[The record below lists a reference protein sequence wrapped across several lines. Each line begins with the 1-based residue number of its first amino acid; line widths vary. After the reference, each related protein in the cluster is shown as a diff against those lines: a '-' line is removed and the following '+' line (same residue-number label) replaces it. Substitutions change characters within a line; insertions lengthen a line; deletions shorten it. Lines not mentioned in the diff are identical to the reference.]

1 MDAPLIAGPE
11 GAGLPGNGPVVI
23 VGAGQSGLQVAESL
37 RSEGY
42 AGQILMVG
50 DEPCPPY
57 HRPPLSKA
65 YLAGEASEAQLT
77 IRAPEALAKKQI
89 EFIAG
94 VGVQSIDRAN
104 TLLTLTDGRKLAY
117 AGLALATGSR
127 ARPLPVPGADLANVF
142 ALRTLDDTRRIA
154 AALAA
159 AQRVVVIGGGF
170 IGLEFAAVAAKQGKQ
185 VTVLEAAGRL
195 MARVVAPPV
204 SDFYAALHRGHG
216 VAIELGAAVSALR
229 GKAGQAQDAVA
240 AVCTADGRE
249 FPADLVIVGI
259 GILPN
264 SELAEAAGLACE
276 RGIVVDGCSRTADP
290 RIVASGDCT
299 ARRLGDGSL
308 LRLESVQNAV
318 EQGKSAAAALL
329 GKERRF
335 DAAPWFWSDQ
345 YDVKLQM
352 VGLSAGYDQ
361 VVSRGEVEAQR
372 FSVFYF
378 RAGKLVAIDSI
389 NQPQIHML
397 GRKLL
402 DKGNSLTPAQA
413 ADPAFELAGAVV

>member
-1 MDAPLIAGPE
+1 MSTPLSPAAG
-11 GAGLPGNGPVVI
+11 GGPVII

-42 AGQILMVG
+42 TGPILMIG
-50 DEPCPPY
+50 SEPCPPY

-89 EFIAG
+89 ELLNG
-94 VGVQSIDRAN
+94 VSVVAIDRAAQVVE
-104 TLLTLTDGRKLAY
+104 LSDGRRLAY

-127 ARPLPVPGADLANVF
+127 ARALPLPGADELTGIF
-142 ALRTLDDTRRIA
+142 PLRTLDDTRRIA
-154 AALAA
+154 AALAEA
-159 AQRVVVIGGGF
+159 RRVVVIGGGF
-170 IGLEFAAVAAKQGKQ
+170 IGLEFAAVAAKQGKQGKQGKQ

-204 SDFYAALHRGHG
+204 SDFYAELHRSQG
-216 VAIELGAAVSALR
+216 VAIELGAQVAELAGTDGRVSAVR
-229 GKAGQAQDAVA
+229 
-240 AVCTADGRE
+240 TADGRR
-249 FPADLVIVGI
+249 FDADLIVVGI

-264 SELAEAAGLACE
+264 TELAEAAGLECE
-276 RGIVVDGCSRTADP
+276 RGIVVDASSRTADP

-299 ARRLGDGSL
+299 ARRLADGSL

-329 GKERRF
+329 GRERPF
-335 DAAPWFWSDQ
+335 AAAPWFWSDQ

-352 VGLSAGYDQ
+352 VGLSTGYDR
-361 VVSRGEVEAQR
+361 VVTRGDSGTRQ
-372 FSVFYF
+372 FSVCYF
-378 RAGKLVAIDSI
+378 RADRLIAIDSI
-389 NQPQIHML
+389 NQPQDHMA

-402 DKGNSLTPAQA
+402 ERGLGPSAEQA
-413 ADPAFELAGAVV
+413 ADPEFKLASLFT

>member
-1 MDAPLIAGPE
+1 MVPPNSPAADGAGPI
-11 GAGLPGNGPVVI
+11 VI

-77 IRAPEALAKKQI
+77 IRAPEALAKKRI
-89 EFIAG
+89 EFIPD
-94 VGVQSIDRAN
+94 VGVQSIDRAR

-127 ARPLPVPGADLANVF
+127 ARPLPVPGAGLDGVF
-142 ALRTLDDTRRIA
+142 ALRTLADTRRVA
-154 AALAA
+154 AALDT
-159 AQRVVVIGGGF
+159 AQHVVVIGGGF
-170 IGLEFAAVAAKQGKQ
+170 IGLEFAAVAAKQGKA
-185 VTVLEAAGRL
+185 VTVLEAAERL

-204 SDFYAALHRGHG
+204 SDFYAGLHRRHG
-216 VAIELGAAVSALR
+216 VAIELGAQVSALV
-229 GKAGQAQDAVA
+229 GKAGEQQDRVA
-240 AVCTADGRE
+240 AVRTADGRE
-249 FPADLVIVGI
+249 FAADLVIVGI
-259 GILPN
+259 GIQPN

-276 RGIVVDGCSRTADP
+276 RGIVVDACSRTADP

-299 ARRLGDGSL
+299 ARRLDDGSL

-329 GKERRF
+329 GKERPF
-335 DAAPWFWSDQ
+335 TAAPWFWSDQ

-352 VGLSAGYDQ
+352 VGLSSGYDE
-361 VVSRGEVEAQR
+361 VVMRGEAAEQR

-378 RAGKLVAIDSI
+378 RTGRLIAIDSI
-389 NQPQIHML
+389 NQPQVHMT

-402 DKGNSLTPAQA
+402 DKGNHLRSAQA
-413 ADPAFELAGAVV
+413 ADPAFDLAAAAV

>member
-1 MDAPLIAGPE
+1 MDTSRIAGSASVMQPGE
-11 GAGLPGNGPVVI
+11 GPIVI

-77 IRAPEALAKKQI
+77 IRAPEALAKKRI
-89 EFIAG
+89 ELIAG

-104 TLLTLTDGRKLAY
+104 TLLTLGDGRKLAY

-127 ARPLPVPGADLANVF
+127 ARPLPVPGAGLANVF
-142 ALRTLDDTRRIA
+142 ALRTLADTRRIA
-154 AALAA
+154 AALET

-170 IGLEFAAVAAKQGKQ
+170 IGLEFAAVAAKQGKA
-185 VTVLEAAGRL
+185 VTVLEAAERL

-204 SDFYAALHRGHG
+204 SDFYAGLHRSHG
-216 VAIELGAAVSALR
+216 VAIELGAQVSALV
-229 GKAGQAQDAVA
+229 GKAGEQQDVVA
-240 AVCTADGRE
+240 AVRTADGRE
-249 FPADLVIVGI
+249 FAADLVIVGI

-276 RGIVVDGCSRTADP
+276 RGIVVDACSRTSDP

-299 ARRLGDGSL
+299 ARRLADGSL

-329 GKERRF
+329 GTDRPF
-335 DAAPWFWSDQ
+335 TAAPWFWSDQ
-345 YDVKLQM
+345 YEVKLQM
-352 VGLSAGYDQ
+352 VGLSAGYDT
-361 VVSRGEVEAQR
+361 VVSRGAAEDHR

-378 RAGKLVAIDSI
+378 RDERLIAIDSI
-389 NQPQIHML
+389 NQPQVHMT

-402 DKGNSLTPAQA
+402 DKGNSLSPAQA
-413 ADPAFELAGAVV
+413 ADPAFDLATAAV